1 MIATVIGGRRSIRAL
16 ADYVLHDQVT
26 ADNLR
31 PTTSERVA
39 WTACLGVPMSDPRL
53 MVRCMQG
60 LSADA
65 AILKSLAGVPAS
77 GRKLAS
83 AYEHVVLSWPEGA
96 KPPSRRHA
104 LDAVREAL
112 DALGVDD
119 RHRGIVAA
127 HSDTDSPHLHVIF
140 SRVCPE
146 TGRAV
151 KVTKPAIKR
160 LQRWC
165 ADYERRNGGIVIEN
179 RVRRQKAREAFTA
192 EMAALKVAGVP
203 EEDAV
208 DLARDNHP
216 LPRQQP
222 RRGRRSSGR
231 KQHTAVEQAEWRE
244 LSERQREQPGLHPGR
259 AKVERVQLARRQARR
274 RKLQKVFA
282 PLKKLAVLK
291 RGPDVAPG
299 RMEPTKT
306 TLRISSPDLQRLE
319 AQISAKRDRTRDEL
333 RDAETAVDK
342 ADRGA
347 PRRRW
352 KFERGSTTRERK
364 ARETFEATVRDERT
378 AQRAQRAA
386 ARKHAAARDALAAV
400 TPAASGWTPRR
411 VSIEERL
418 AQIDA
423 EERRDEARDADTL
436 AGARARTQA
445 LIRQEARDRWC
456 AAAANRRR
464 ERQERRQKG
473 RENRPLRRRLQ
484 RRLQRL
490 RQRMA
495 ALDTALKAVERV
507 LKRLGLSKRPAP
519 PARPRPK
526 PAPDLSPSLSDIV
539 RDLDKH
545 LERDYPAAVRTE
557 HLSRTERS
565 VPRPERNR
573 QGKYPE
579 RRTPQV
585 AEVLIGAVRAG
596 GARLSRARSD
606 FERMDPSDK
615 LKRLVL
621 QAVDPELLEAVVGP
635 RLASTWV
642 KPLRAQY
649 ARIKQAHPADWEEVK
664 KTWREQ
670 RNRWRPQQQV
680 SPPAPAFNRGH
691 VNPTPPRAPAPAA
704 EATVASQNRGQNIG
718 DDSWSR

>member
-1 MIATVIGGRRSIRAL
+1 MIAIVIGGRRSIRAL

-26 ADNLR
+26 AADPR

-39 WTACLGVPMSDPRL
+39 WTACLGVPMTDPQL

-96 KPPSRRHA
+96 KPPSRTHA
-104 LDAVREAL
+104 LDTVREAL

-127 HSDTDSPHLHVIF
+127 HSDTDSFHVHVIF
-140 SRVCPE
+140 SRVCPK

-151 KVTKPAIKR
+151 KVTKPAVKR

-208 DLARDNHP
+208 DVARDNHP

-222 RRGRRSSGR
+222 RSARPGGRE
-231 KQHTAVEQAEWRE
+231 KHTATEQAEWRE
-244 LSERQREQPGLHPGR
+244 LSERQRNQPDLHPGR
-259 AKVERVQLARRQARR
+259 ARAERVQLARRQARR
-274 RKLQKVFA
+274 RKRQKLFA
-282 PLKKLAVLK
+282 PLTKLKLWK
-291 RGPDVAPG
+291 RAPDTTPG
-299 RMEPTKT
+299 RTEPTKT
-306 TLRISSPDLQRLE
+306 PPRISGPDLQRLE

-333 RDAETAVDK
+333 RDAEAAVHK

-352 KFERGSTTRERK
+352 KFERGSTTRERE
-364 ARETFEATVRDERT
+364 ARETFEVAVRDERT

-386 ARKHAAARDALAAV
+386 ARKHVAARDALAGAV
-400 TPAASGWTPRR
+400 TPATSGWTPRR

-423 EERRDEARDADTL
+423 EVRRDQARDAEDL
-436 AGARARTQA
+436 AGAQARSKA
-445 LIRQEARDRWC
+445 LNRQKARDHWRT
-456 AAAANRRR
+456 AAADRRR
-464 ERQERRQKG
+464 ERQERRQNG

-495 ALDTALKAVERV
+495 ALDTALKAVESV
-507 LKRLGLSKRPAP
+507 LERLGLSKRPAP
-519 PARPRPK
+519 PARPVPV
-526 PAPDLSPSLSDIV
+526 PDLSPSLSSIM
-539 RDLDKH
+539 RDLDRQFA
-545 LERDYPAAVRTE
+545 RDYPAAVRTE
-557 HLSRTERS
+557 RS
-565 VPRPERNR
+565 VPEPERT
-573 QGKYPE
+573 PA
-579 RRTPQV
+579 TPQPTGSRKSPRV
-585 AEVLIGAVRAG
+585 VEVLIGAVRDG
-596 GARLSRARSD
+596 GERLARARSD
-606 FERMDPSDK
+606 FERMDPNDG
-615 LKRLVL
+615 LKRLVR
-621 QAVDPELLEAVVGP
+621 QAVDPELLETVVGP

-642 KPLRAQY
+642 DPLRAQY
-649 ARIKQAHPADWEEVK
+649 ARFKQAYPTDWQDVET
-664 KTWREQ
+664 TWRQQ
-670 RNRWRPQQQV
+670 RNLWRPQPQV
-680 SPPAPAFNRGH
+680 SPPTFTPDH
-691 VNPTPPRAPAPAA
+691 VNPVPPPAPAPAA
-704 EATVASQNRGQNIG
+704 EAARDRGQNVG
-718 DDSWSR
+718 DSRSH